1 MSGRSFTSVTV
12 TTTSSS
18 LVFAGEAVSLALTVT
33 LYTLSP
39 PPSAGISK
47 LGRWANDRTPV
58 PLSMV
63 KSPASVP
70 VLDHEMVWPSS
81 SRPS

>member
-18 LVFAGEAVSLALTVT
+18 LVFEAVSLALTVM
-33 LYTLSP
+33 LYTLSVP
-39 PPSAGISK
+39 ASTGISK
-47 LGRWANDRTPV
+47 LGRCANDRTPV
-58 PLSMV
+58 LESMV

-70 VLDHEMVWPSS
+70 VLDHVMVWPSS